1 MSYLPTVESA
11 LKWTGEQCATGFDT
25 SFRPPFETSGKNGY
39 KLDEEYAKGR
49 LHLFLV
55 SSLHADPGIRS
66 CFLPFGRA
74 SRHAQFLGHQRA
86 SRLRRKWL
94 HPTRTGRDVSHT
106 SEHSMMYR
114 SKATHRLDYVI
125 AAINKTRRHG
135 IKSMLC
141 KPECAEEFNYHTD
154 RFVQERGVW
163 SDKCSCKF

>member
-1 MSYLPTVESA
+1 M
-11 LKWTGEQCATGFDT
+11 QCATGFDT

-49 LHLFLV
+49 LPLFLR
-55 SSLHADPGIRS
+55 SRLQADVRIRS
-66 CFLPFGRA
+66 CFLPFRRA
-74 SRHAQFLGHQRA
+74 TWYAEFLGHQRA
-86 SRLRRKWL
+86 SRLRCKWL
-94 HPTRTGRDVSHT
+94 DPARTGRDVSHT
-106 SEHSMMYR
+106 SGRGMMYR
-114 SKATHRLDYVI
+114 SKAIHRLDYVI

-163 SDKCSCKF
+163 SDKCSCKSMIESHLW